1 MGSKMVPI
9 ANSLALWGPSAR
21 VTSCPAIDFLDALAL
36 HASMQCDAY
45 FGSSPRILSWGETRG
60 TLPCARRKGV
70 GSRAAPVAGRGALR
84 EEDGEEESAPISF
97 PLSLSSF
104 FLPWRLATAVGHV
117 PRAPRGPHPVA
128 QGPSPDNPLAGGER
142 RCPSL
147 SVSAW
152 VVPGGRQNARLFVI
166 RSILEAVLVSCF

>member
-9 ANSLALWGPSAR
+9 ANNLALWGPSAR

-60 TLPCARRKGV
+60 TLPSARRKGV

-84 EEDGEEESAPISF
+84 EEDGEEESAAYSSDFF
-97 PLSLSSF
+97 PSLTLLFLSA
-104 FLPWRLATAVGHV
+104 LAPCHGSR
-117 PRAPRGPHPVA
+117 PRSARPT
-128 QGPSPDNPLAGGER
+128 GPSPGGTRALTRQPLGGGGEKMLFFV
-142 RCPSL
+142 CL
-147 SVSAW
+147 GV
-152 VVPGGRQNARLFVI
+152 GGSG
-166 RSILEAVLVSCF
+166 RSPKC

>member
-84 EEDGEEESAPISF
+84 EEDGEEESAALLRFISLSHS
-97 PLSLSSF
+97 PLSFCLGA
-104 FLPWRLATAVGHV
+104 LPRQSATF
-117 PRAPRGPHPVA
+117 RAPHGALTRWHKGPHPTT
-128 QGPSPDNPLAGGER
+128 PWR
-142 RCPSL
+142 
-147 SVSAW
+147 
-152 VVPGGRQNARLFVI
+152 GGREDALLCLSRRGWFREVAKMLDCLSFAPFWRLFW
-166 RSILEAVLVSCF
+166 

>member
-1 MGSKMVPI
+1 MISL
-9 ANSLALWGPSAR
+9 ANSLTLWGPSAR

-84 EEDGEEESAPISF
+84 EEDGEEESAAFRFFSLSHS
-97 PLSLSSF
+97 PLSFCLGA
-104 FLPWRLATAVGHV
+104 LPRQSATF
-117 PRAPRGPHPVA
+117 RAPHGALTRWHKGPHPTT
-128 QGPSPDNPLAGGER
+128 PWR
-142 RCPSL
+142 
-147 SVSAW
+147 
-152 VVPGGRQNARLFVI
+152 GGREDALLCLSRRGWFREVAKMLDCLSFAPFWRLFW
-166 RSILEAVLVSCF
+166 